1 MEVTIEEKATFDRE
15 IKFVLSAAE
24 VDQRMDQELAKL
36 ATTMRLPGFR
46 PGKVPRKVL
55 EARFKEHISGTIAD
69 HVFRESYPKALTD
82 HELNPVDR
90 PEVVMGNLERGKDFA
105 LCATIQIFPKVE
117 PTGYTG
123 LQLTQA
129 KVEITED
136 DINKVVDEI
145 RKGNARFEVSAERA
159 AEKGDQVVMDFEGF
173 VDGTAFAGGK
183 AEEYVLELGSNHF
196 IPGFEDQ
203 LLSAKGGDSLEVKV
217 TFPADYGNADLA
229 GKEALFQCM
238 IREVRERI
246 LPELDDAL
254 AKLAGISEGGV
265 EGLRNMI
272 RSRLEKDV
280 AIKIEKR
287 VEKSVYDAL
296 LQANP
301 FEIPSRLEQH
311 QQQILLA
318 QMKRDYQARGVD
330 VAKMGIDDNQ
340 WLKLFGQSAGEQVRI
355 DLLLASIA
363 DKENIQ
369 VDDVRVNEKLDE
381 MTIGFGERAAEVKR
395 MVRQNEEKMESLR
408 STVLQASVVEWIIKN
423 STVTQQPLSLDALIK
438 SFDETGR

>member
-24 VDQRMDQELAKL
+24 VDQRMDQELAQL
-36 ATTMRLPGFR
+36 ATTVRLPGFR

-55 EARFKEHISGTIAD
+55 EARFKEHISGIIAD
-69 HVFRESYPKALTD
+69 HVFRESYHKTLTD
-82 HELNPVDR
+82 HELNPVDQ
-90 PEVVMGNLERGKDFA
+90 PKVVMGSLERGKDFT
-105 LCATIQIFPKVE
+105 LCATIQVFPKVE

-136 DINKVVDEI
+136 DINKVIEEI
-145 RKGNARFEVSAERA
+145 RKGNARFEVSAGRS

-183 AEEYVLELGSNHF
+183 AEKYVLELGSNHF

-203 LLSAKGGDSLEVKV
+203 LLSAKGGDNLEVKV
-217 TFPADYGNADLA
+217 TFPADYGNTDLA

-238 IREVRERI
+238 IHEVRARI

-254 AKLAGISEGGV
+254 AKLAGVSEGGV
-265 EGLRNMI
+265 EGLRTMV

-287 VEKSVYDAL
+287 VEKSIYEAL

-301 FEIPSRLEQH
+301 FEIPDRLEQH
-311 QQQILLA
+311 QQQIMLA
-318 QMKRDYQARGVD
+318 QMKRDYQARGID

-369 VDDVRVNEKLDE
+369 VDDGRIDEKLDE
-381 MTIGFGERAAEVKR
+381 MTMGFGERAAEVKK

-438 SFDETGR
+438 SNDETGR